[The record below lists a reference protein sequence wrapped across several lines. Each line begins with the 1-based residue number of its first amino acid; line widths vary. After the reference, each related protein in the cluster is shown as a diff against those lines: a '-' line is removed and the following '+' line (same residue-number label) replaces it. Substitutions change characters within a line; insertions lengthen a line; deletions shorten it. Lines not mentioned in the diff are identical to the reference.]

1 MSNKRARLATVT
13 QDESMSSY
21 TSGNQ
26 VYGGGYARKYSR
38 KYYGK
43 KYNGKGYRVPYA
55 AIYRAIRS
63 SHWKN
68 RETKMISAFAS
79 EVTINTVTT
88 IARIIDFPVPNIGTA
103 ANQRTG
109 NKIDMVGIKVNILM
123 HNNNTLPVG
132 VRFLILKVPQGN
144 KYTNTDIEQNLFEA
158 SSGGLPE
165 VSAVPNGTTS
175 DLVRQVN
182 RGELTVLRDKTNM
195 LMSTN
200 VDTGMSRDVVYIK
213 TPGVMI
219 FDDSDFQQQLTPRFV
234 MAFCPRQLNADE
246 GLGANVELSYTVTMY
261 FKER

>member
-1 MSNKRARLATVT
+1 MSYKRARVASIT

-26 VYGGGYARKYSR
+26 IYSYGGYARKYPR
-38 KYYGK
+38 KYGR
-43 KYNGKGYRVPYA
+43 KYTGKGYRVPYA
-55 AIYRAIRS
+55 AIYKAIRS
-63 SHWKN
+63 AHWKN
-68 RETKMISAFAS
+68 RETKMISAFVA
-79 EVTINTVTT
+79 EQTINTVGTV
-88 IARIIDFPVPNIGTA
+88 AQVNNFPVPNIGTA

-109 NKIDMVGIKVNILM
+109 NKIDLVGIKLNIIM

-132 VRFLILKVPQGN
+132 VRFLILRVNQGN
-144 KYTNTDIEQNLFEA
+144 KYLNTDIQANLFEA

-165 VSAVPNGTTS
+165 TSAAPNGTAS

-182 RGELTVLRDKTNM
+182 RGEFTLLRDKTNM

-200 VDTGMSRDVVYIK
+200 VDTGVSRDMVYIR
-213 TPGVMI
+213 TPGVME
-219 FDDSDFQQQLTPRFV
+219 FDDSDFQECLTPRFV
-234 MAFCPRQLNADE
+234 FVCVPRQLNNDE